1 MFGQWL
7 SNLDLDIDSDV
18 TMLITRTIKNW
29 SHVLR
34 QVSQEKFF
42 FLLTSSFLSGIWSLL
57 RGLTKL
63 PSAKTL
69 GACGWQNY
77 FHLKILEYSVVSQ
90 IPYIL
95 YKYRFWFRMD
105 VWRLEI
111 SSDIGYWCVQT
122 NDLNQFS
129 NAFKCWIKN
138 KSFT

>member
-34 QVSQEKFF
+34 QVTQEKFF

-77 FHLKILEYSVVSQ
+77 FHLKKILFCAPWLFSCQLNPINFIQIQILIQNGCVVARNLLRYWILMYSNKWSQ
-90 IPYIL
+90 S
-95 YKYRFWFRMD
+95 
-105 VWRLEI
+105 V
-111 SSDIGYWCVQT
+111 
-122 NDLNQFS
+122 
-129 NAFKCWIKN
+129 FKC
-138 KSFT
+138 F